1 MLNRSKKYTLYFQAL
16 IDELWEQHNF
26 TRTRKVEGRH
36 FHPFDSGHRIGS
48 YYVAGF
54 HKDRQAFT
62 MLGLWHHNR
71 ETNKAIFDALEERK
85 SEIEAQFGIR
95 LEWKRRDDIKRSYI
109 GLWREGHID
118 DDEHALE
125 TIKAWHIKN
134 LLKLKK
140 VFTLEIQRA
149 LDRL

>member
-1 MLNRSKKYTLYFQAL
+1 
-16 IDELWEQHNF
+16 
-26 TRTRKVEGRH
+26 
-36 FHPFDSGHRIGS
+36 
-48 YYVAGF
+48 
-54 HKDRQAFT
+54 
-62 MLGLWHHNR
+62 MLGLWYHNR

-85 SEIEAQFGIR
+85 SEIEARFGIR

-118 DDEHALE
+118 DDERALE

-134 LLKLKK
+134 LLKLKE
-140 VFTLEIQRA
+140 VFTPEIQRA